1 MTGAP
6 AFNNIFCGCEIAMKR
21 KVKSKHTIAGIVVP
35 GTWDHNGNVTGVTI
49 QAYDE
54 KAYHVEHG
62 QLGKELLN
70 HIHEKVEVDGKI
82 REKINGSVSIC
93 VKSYKVIAG
102 VGGS

>member
-6 AFNNIFCGCEIAMKR
+6 AFNNDSSGCEIAMK
-21 KVKSKHTIAGIVVP
+21 KKDKIINTIKGIVVP
-35 GTWDHNGNVTGVTI
+35 STWDNQGNVTGVTI

-62 QLGKELLN
+62 QLGKQLLN

-82 REKINGSVSIC
+82 RERINGSVSIH
-93 VKSYKVIAG
+93 VKSYKVMAG